1 MIELLKDLPKEVIW
15 QFINFTLFVGLLF
28 FLLRKK
34 VISYFKERETHFKQA
49 LIRAERARG
58 EAEEQKSII
67 KQKLD
72 KLEASAAADRA
83 QAQKDSEE
91 LKVKILTEAK
101 ELVANLKKE
110 TERTAESEIQR
121 AKLELRDEL
130 LSAAID
136 QAKKILKE
144 KVNEPDQKRL
154 QDEFVEKI
162 QVVRQ

>member
-1 MIELLKDLPKEVIW
+1 MGEPLPKEVIW
-15 QFINFTLFVGLLF
+15 QFVNFGLFVALLF

-34 VISYFKERETHFKQA
+34 VVAYFQEREASFKQA
-49 LIRAERARG
+49 LIRAEHARK
-58 EAEEQKSII
+58 EAEHQKNII
-67 KQKLD
+67 KEKLT

-83 QAQKDSEE
+83 QAQKDAEE
-91 LKVKILTEAK
+91 LKFKIISEAK

-130 LSAAID
+130 LNGAIE

>member
-1 MIELLKDLPKEVIW
+1 MSEPLPKDVIW
-15 QFINFTLFVGLLF
+15 QFVNFTIFIALLF

-34 VISYFKERETHFKQA
+34 VVAYFEERELSFKQA
-49 LIRAERARG
+49 LIKAEHARKD
-58 EAEEQKSII
+58 AEHQKNII
-67 KQKLD
+67 KEKLE
-72 KLEASAAADRA
+72 KLEASAASDRA
-83 QAQKDSEE
+83 LAQKDAEE
-91 LKVKILTEAK
+91 LKIKIITEAK

-110 TERTAESEIQR
+110 TERSADSEIQR

-130 LSAAID
+130 LNSAIE

>member
-1 MIELLKDLPKEVIW
+1 MSHLPKEVIW
-15 QFINFTLFVGLLF
+15 QFVNFSLFVALLF

-34 VISYFKERETHFKQA
+34 VAAYFQEREAQFKQA
-49 LIRAERARG
+49 LLRAEHSRN
-58 EAEEQKSII
+58 EAEKQKNII
-67 KQKLD
+67 KQKLE
-72 KLEASAAADRA
+72 KLEATAATDRA
-83 QAQKDSEE
+83 QAQKDAEE
-91 LKVKILTEAK
+91 LKLKIITEAK

-110 TERTAESEIQR
+110 TERTADSEIQR

-130 LSAAID
+130 LNASIE